1 MGVGNTTVC
10 KTIESMT
17 PEVLERQTRVVTIAF
32 GLDAD
37 PALEDLAVK
46 SGGKSYFIDDF
57 SGPGT
62 INDAFTGSLTYQ
74 PGDVLGNSTT
84 TVYQQDHQG
93 VKSGATLPG
102 FFDIDV
108 SIGREVS
115 FQLEVQ
121 TTKGDECT
129 APLTITL
136 VRPDD
141 AHTPEIQNEQFT
153 CSSSNSRMFRHMVA
167 DLALEGRW
175 VYKVTAQEDLASVSI
190 KVESKSRNPST
201 DPVMTRCWISTGSED
216 IDTTTDIKLAVG
228 AEVEAS
234 VERPPINST
243 GDPQPPI
250 LLQLLD
256 NGSGADKI
264 KNDGTYTR
272 YFAKYT
278 GKGRYSVKCQVS
290 GDDETGVNDG
300 FTSSR
305 VFPKIPDPHSPLCCG
320 SDAMPPGS
328 KTTKTGNFIRQ
339 AAGGA
344 FQVTNEVDMEADN
357 IPPGRVTDLVAKNL
371 PGKICVQFTAPG
383 DDLDSNDKA
392 ASYVVKYSS
401 TVGNLTGANFDE
413 EEFNTP
419 ITKDDLIDSTFD
431 PEVGGATKTFFIKSS
446 IFPVGEKFVLALKAI
461 DEKCNQ
467 GKVSNA
473 VQIYLPPAPSTPT
486 TAPAT
491 TPTTTPTK
499 PPATP
504 TTTNPPTTPSSSSRL
519 NLGLSFSLVITFLF
533 SIFV

>member
-1 MGVGNTTVC
+1 MG
-10 KTIESMT
+10 I
-17 PEVLERQTRVVTIAF
+17 
-32 GLDAD
+32 
-37 PALEDLAVK
+37 
-46 SGGKSYFIDDF
+46 
-57 SGPGT
+57 
-62 INDAFTGSLTYQ
+62 
-74 PGDVLGNSTT
+74 
-84 TVYQQDHQG
+84 
-93 VKSGATLPG
+93 
-102 FFDIDV
+102 

-115 FQLEVQ
+115 FQMEVQ
-121 TTKGDECT
+121 TKGKDCT
-129 APLTITL
+129 APLEITL

-141 AHTPEIQNEQFT
+141 DHTPELQNEQFT

-216 IDTTTDIKLAVG
+216 IDTTTDIKLAVVAEVVQGSKPVVG
-228 AEVEAS
+228 AKVEAS

-344 FQVTNEVDMEADN
+344 FQVTNEVDMESDN
-357 IPPGRVTDLVAKNL
+357 IPPGRVTDLEAKNL
-371 PGKICVQFTAPG
+371 PGKIAVQFTAPG

-401 TVGNLTGANFDE
+401 TVGNLTGVNFDE
-413 EEFNTP
+413 EEFNTAV
-419 ITKDDLIDSTFD
+419 TNDDLVDSTLD
-431 PEVGGATKTFFIKSS
+431 PEVGGTKKTFFIKSS
-446 IFPVGEKFVLALKAI
+446 IFPYGAKFVLALKAV
-461 DEKCNQ
+461 DEKGNQ
-467 GKVSNA
+467 GKVSNT
-473 VQIYLPPAPSTPT
+473 VQIYLPPAPTTTTTTHTTTHPTEDPTPT
-486 TAPAT
+486 DPSITSED
-491 TPTTTPTK
+491 
-499 PPATP
+499 P
-504 TTTNPPTTPSSSSRL
+504 TTTNSPTTPSSSSRL
-519 NLGLSFSLVITFLF
+519 NIGLSFSLMTIFLF

>member
-1 MGVGNTTVC
+1 
-10 KTIESMT
+10 
-17 PEVLERQTRVVTIAF
+17 
-32 GLDAD
+32 
-37 PALEDLAVK
+37 
-46 SGGKSYFIDDF
+46 
-57 SGPGT
+57 
-62 INDAFTGSLTYQ
+62 
-74 PGDVLGNSTT
+74 
-84 TVYQQDHQG
+84 
-93 VKSGATLPG
+93 
-102 FFDIDV
+102 
-108 SIGREVS
+108 
-115 FQLEVQ
+115 
-121 TTKGDECT
+121 
-129 APLTITL
+129 
-136 VRPDD
+136 
-141 AHTPEIQNEQFT
+141 
-153 CSSSNSRMFRHMVA
+153 
-167 DLALEGRW
+167 
-175 VYKVTAQEDLASVSI
+175 
-190 KVESKSRNPST
+190 
-201 DPVMTRCWISTGSED
+201 MTRCWISTGSED
-216 IDTTTDIKLAVG
+216 IDTTTDIKLAVVAEVVQGSKPVVG
-228 AEVEAS
+228 AKVEAS
-234 VERPPINST
+234 VERPPINSD

-328 KTTKTGNFIRQ
+328 KTTKTGNFTRQ

-357 IPPGRVTDLVAKNL
+357 IPPGRVTDLEAKNL

-401 TVGNLTGANFDE
+401 TVGNLTGANFDQ
-413 EEFNTP
+413 
-419 ITKDDLIDSTFD
+419 
-431 PEVGGATKTFFIKSS
+431 EVGGATKTFFIKSS

-461 DEKCNQ
+461 DEKGNQ

-499 PPATP
+499 PTTTPTKPTTTPTKPPAP
-504 TTTNPPTTPSSSSRL
+504 TTTNPPTTTSSSSRL

>member
-1 MGVGNTTVC
+1 
-10 KTIESMT
+10 MT
-17 PEVLERQTRVVTIAF
+17 PDVLERQTRVVTIAF

-46 SGGKSYFIDDF
+46 SGGKSYFIDDY

-62 INDAFTGSLTYQ
+62 INDAFTGSMTDQ
-74 PGDVLGNSTT
+74 PGDVLGDSTT
-84 TVYQQDHQG
+84 TVYQQDHQD
-93 VKSGATLPG
+93 VKTQDILKG

-121 TTKGDECT
+121 TKGEDCT

-136 VRPDD
+136 LRPDED
-141 AHTPEIQNEQFT
+141 HTPEMENREFT
-153 CSSSNSRMFRHMVA
+153 CTSSNFRTFRYTVA

-175 VYKVTAQEDLASVSI
+175 VYKVTAHENLASVSI
-190 KVESKSRNPST
+190 KVESKSRDPST

-216 IDTTTDIKLAVG
+216 IDTTTGIKLAVVAEVSQGSKPVVG
-228 AEVEAS
+228 AKVEAS
-234 VERPPINST
+234 VERPPSNST
-243 GDPQPPI
+243 PQPPI
-250 LLQLLD
+250 QIQLLD

-278 GKGRYSVKCQVS
+278 GKGRYSVRCQVS

-328 KTTKTGNFIRQ
+328 KKTPTGNFTRQ

-344 FQVTNEVDMEADN
+344 FQVTNDVDMDADN
-357 IPPGRVTDLVAKNL
+357 TPPGRVTDLQANNL
-371 PGKICVQFTAPG
+371 PEADMIAIQFTAPG
-383 DDLDSNDKA
+383 NDLDSNDKA

-401 TVGNLTGANFDE
+401 TVGNLTGVNFDKD
-413 EEFNTP
+413 EFNLQ
-419 ITKDDLIDSTFD
+419 ITQDDLIDSTLE
-431 PEVGGATKTFFIKSS
+431 PAVGGTEKTFFIKDS
-446 IFPVGEKFVLALKAI
+446 IFTVGEKYALGLKAF
-461 DEKCNQ
+461 DEKQNA
-467 GKVSNA
+467 GKVSNI
-473 VQIYLPPAPSTPT
+473 VQIYLPPAP
-486 TAPAT
+486 
-491 TPTTTPTK
+491 TTTEDPSTTEDPTSD
-499 PPATP
+499 PNTEE
-504 TTTNPPTTPSSSSRL
+504 PTTPSSSSHL
-519 NLGLSFSLVITFLF
+519 NA
-533 SIFV
+533 